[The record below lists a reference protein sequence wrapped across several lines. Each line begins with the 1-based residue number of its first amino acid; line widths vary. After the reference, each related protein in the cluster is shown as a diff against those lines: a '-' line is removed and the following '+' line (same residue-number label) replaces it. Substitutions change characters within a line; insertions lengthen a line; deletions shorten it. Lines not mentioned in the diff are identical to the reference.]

1 MGTEKSKGTKVF
13 ALGGKIKHTGLV
25 EVPMGTTL
33 RQVVEEVG
41 GGIPNGKK
49 FKAAQTGG
57 PSGGCIPAQ
66 FFDVPMD
73 YEHLAEIGSIM
84 GSGGLIVMDE
94 DNCMVDIA
102 KFFLQFTVDESCGKC
117 TPCRLGTK
125 RMLEILEKITSG
137 NGTMDDLDK
146 LENLAYFVKTNS
158 LCGLGQTAPNP
169 VLSTLKYFR
178 DEYIAHIVDKH
189 CPAGVCSDLLVY
201 TIDREKCMGCTMC
214 MRNCPANA
222 ISVTK
227 YTPEGHK
234 RPSLVI
240 DPAACVKCGTCQTVC
255 KFDAV
260 SKA

>member
-1 MGTEKSKGTKVF
+1 
-13 ALGGKIKHTGLV
+13 
-25 EVPMGTTL
+25 
-33 RQVVEEVG
+33 
-41 GGIPNGKK
+41 
-49 FKAAQTGG
+49 
-57 PSGGCIPAQ
+57 
-66 FFDVPMD
+66 
-73 YEHLAEIGSIM
+73 
-84 GSGGLIVMDE
+84 
-94 DNCMVDIA
+94 MVDIA